1 MEAEGERLRVDA
13 PAGVIDERLRK
24 LLAQNKPALVKLLQ
38 WEGRKLGEAERHG
51 LVIRWARERGWI
63 ALHDP
68 TTGEWHEVRA
78 AECLPGVVRAA
89 NADRRRGRGVPG

>member
-13 PAGVIDERLRK
+13 PAGVIDERLRE

-38 WEGRKLGEAERHG
+38 WEGRKLGEAERRG